1 MRRGAS
7 AGGRISASV
16 TMSGP
21 LSWRKR
27 RDSLGGAPRAV
38 QTAPPEYVCEE
49 DADDFCEDADDACE
63 PEIADDEGEPLV
75 AEPEGAPAPCVRN
88 PTTQGSRHVTTY
100 TRFLTRR

>member
-27 RDSLGGAPRAV
+27 RDSLGGAPALCRRP
-38 QTAPPEYVCEE
+38 TEYVCEE

-63 PEIADDEGEPLV
+63 PEIADDEGEPL
-75 AEPEGAPAPCVRN
+75 
-88 PTTQGSRHVTTY
+88 SRSLRGHLRLVYGTPPRRDLVT
-100 TRFLTRR
+100 